1 MPRGM
6 DPNSRKNLKR
16 GNPKTQFTVENAAEK
31 AEKSHERRR
40 ANGVLRAAFM
50 ESITSDSA
58 AKIADAHRRKAE
70 HGNEGS
76 TRLIMELLGEDQ
88 KRQLEIE
95 RLRAEI
101 DKLRAELEPR
111 NDNDQVMEFIE
122 ALKNAKTEPET
133 D

>member
-6 DPNSRKNLKR
+6 NPNSRKALEKNRAK
-16 GNPKTQFTVENAAEK
+16 GQFRSDTAVKAQEK
-31 AEKSHERRR
+31 AAASQR
-40 ANGVLRAAFM
+40 ANGILRRAFTLA
-50 ESITSDSA
+50 ITDDSA

>member
-6 DPNSRKNLKR
+6 HPNSQKNLKP
-16 GNPKTQFTVENAAEK
+16 GKNKTSFTADNAAEY
-31 AEKSHERRR
+31 AEKSHEVRRK
-40 ANGVLRAAFM
+40 NGLVHQAAL
-50 ESITSDSA
+50 EGITTESA
-58 AKIADAHRRKAE
+58 AKIINAHRVKAE

-101 DKLRAELEPR
+101 DKLKAELEPP
-111 NDNDQVMEFIE
+111 NDNDQVLEFIK
-122 ALKNAKTEPET
+122 AMT
-133 D
+133 DAYIESKAD

>member
-6 DPNSRKNLKR
+6 DPNSRKNLKKGVR
-16 GNPKTQFTVENAAEK
+16 ISEGTARKY
-31 AEKSHERRR
+31 AEKSAKSRK

>member
-6 DPNSRKNLKR
+6 HPNSRKNLKR
-16 GNPKTQFTVENAAEK
+16 GNRISEETARKY
-31 AEKSHERRR
+31 AEKSAESRR
-40 ANGVLRAAFM
+40 ANGLLHQAAL
-50 ESITSDSA
+50 EGVSPESA
-58 AKIADAHRRKAE
+58 ARIINAHRLKAE

-101 DKLRAELEPR
+101 DKLRAELEPP
-111 NDNDQVMEFIE
+111 NDNDQVLEFIKAMTDAYVE
-122 ALKNAKTEPET
+122 SKT